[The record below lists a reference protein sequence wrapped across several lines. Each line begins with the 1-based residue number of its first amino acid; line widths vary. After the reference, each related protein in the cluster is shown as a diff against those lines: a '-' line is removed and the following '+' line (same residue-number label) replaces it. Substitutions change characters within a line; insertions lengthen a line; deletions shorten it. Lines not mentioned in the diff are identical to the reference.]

1 MMLMMIMIF
10 EVVLITTSNYIVNFI
25 LRALKSTY
33 NVIEFVV
40 IHLKRK
46 YNELLKVED
55 EEAEEEKQRVLKLI
69 CGLPL

>member
-1 MMLMMIMIF
+1 MMMIF

-46 YNELLKVED
+46 YNELLKEED
-55 EEAEEEKQRVLKLI
+55 EEAEEE
-69 CGLPL
+69 